1 MDLRKLE
8 VFNEVMLTGSV
19 SKAGRNLGRTQP
31 AISSQIAGLE
41 EEVGYKLF
49 ERRGGRLHP
58 VPEAHFLHAE
68 TREILTRLNSLQ
80 RTMREA
86 GTLEAGHL
94 RVASMPVHAEFLIPR
109 LISRFVR
116 DRPDVSVTLVSQ
128 SSGLVF
134 ERMASQQFDIGF
146 AEYDAGSPL
155 VNTSVIEMD
164 CVCAVAATDP
174 LSRLAQVTPED
185 LDGRPAALF
194 LSDHFISRRLREIF
208 EVAGANL
215 YTRFEMQN
223 AAAQY
228 VFVEEGLGYAVMSP
242 LSAWIYRVNRPDHA
256 KIRFLPF
263 KPQITYRAAVLTPTH
278 KPLSRLALAFADAL
292 EREVRWIL
300 DEGLSG

>member
-58 VPEAHFLHAE
+58 LPEAHFLHAE
-68 TREILTRLNSLQ
+68 TQEILTRLNSLQ

-134 ERMASQQFDIGF
+134 ERMAKGESNKQIAYELNI
-146 AEYDAGSPL
+146 AETTVKSHVSAIL
-155 VNTSVIEMD
+155 H
-164 CVCAVAATDP
+164 
-174 LSRLAQVTPED
+174 RLKV
-185 LDGRPAALF
+185 
-194 LSDHFISRRLREIF
+194 H
-208 EVAGANL
+208 
-215 YTRFEMQN
+215 
-223 AAAQY
+223 
-228 VFVEEGLGYAVMSP
+228 
-242 LSAWIYRVNRPDHA
+242 NR
-256 KIRFLPF
+256 I
-263 KPQITYRAAVLTPTH
+263 QAVLCASNIDFGDY
-278 KPLSRLALAFADAL
+278 LR
-292 EREVRWIL
+292 R
-300 DEGLSG
+300 